1 MAGQANPCDRGGKL
15 QTSAKRKRRRNSE
28 AEAARALS
36 EAFHGRPLRSVR
48 EVTER
53 YETPTQLADLGRL
66 VLLDVR
72 TPEGRAELGRGGN
85 VRVAAT
91 GDGRNLYFV
100 GGNQTLDLAQLGLG
114 NILPRDYVPV
124 GKVRK
129 IVYFTSKDFHDFE
142 PIEYV
147 HRFGEQ
153 SGEEPELVY
162 DTRNRKLLL
171 VGGSYEVRRE
181 GIVN

>member
-1 MAGQANPCDRGGKL
+1 MAARKKPARRARQANPC
-15 QTSAKRKRRRNSE
+15 KRKRRNNSE
-28 AEAARALS
+28 AEAARALT
-36 EAFHGRPLRSVR
+36 EAFHGRPMRSVR

-72 TPEGRAELGRGGN
+72 TSQGRVDLGRGGN

-114 NILPRDYVPV
+114 HVLPRDYVPL

-129 IVYFTSKDFHDFE
+129 IVYFTSKDFHNFE
-142 PIEYV
+142 PVEYV
-147 HRFGEQ
+147 HKFGEEG
-153 SGEEPELVY
+153 GEPPDLVY